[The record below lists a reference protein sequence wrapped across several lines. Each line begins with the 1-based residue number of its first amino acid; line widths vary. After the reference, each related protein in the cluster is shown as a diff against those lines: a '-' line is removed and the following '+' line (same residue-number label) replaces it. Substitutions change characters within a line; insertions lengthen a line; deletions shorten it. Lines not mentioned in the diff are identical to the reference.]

1 MRSVDV
7 RVTGHVQGVFFRLS
21 TRNRAVELGVRGSVR
36 NEPDGSVSISAE
48 ADPPKLDRFLEWV
61 RRGPTRSRVDSV
73 TVVEQE
79 TRGLG
84 DFEVTG

>member
-48 ADPPKLDRFLEWV
+48 ADAFGEAFASDQGREGLNAFLEKRKPNW
-61 RRGPTRSRVDSV
+61 
-73 TVVEQE
+73 
-79 TRGLG
+79 
-84 DFEVTG
+84 